1 MNVTV
6 EVSLG
11 ELVDKITI
19 LEIKTEKI
27 EDQNKVALAQQEKD
41 VLEQTLKE
49 LEGDVFSE
57 VADLRSSLKDVN
69 LTLWKIE
76 DDIREK
82 ERQKSFDDEFIDLA
96 RRVYITNDQRFKF
109 KNEINN
115 KFGSNIKEVKSYKEY

>member
-57 VADLRSSLKDVN
+57 VAALRSSLKDVN

>member
-1 MNVTV
+1 MNVKV

-27 EDQNKVALAQQEKD
+27 EDQNKVALAQNEKD

-49 LEGDVFSE
+49 LEGNVYDE
-57 VADLRSSLKDVN
+57 VSDLRSSLKDVN
-69 LTLWKIE
+69 LALWKIE

-109 KNEINN
+109 KNEINT